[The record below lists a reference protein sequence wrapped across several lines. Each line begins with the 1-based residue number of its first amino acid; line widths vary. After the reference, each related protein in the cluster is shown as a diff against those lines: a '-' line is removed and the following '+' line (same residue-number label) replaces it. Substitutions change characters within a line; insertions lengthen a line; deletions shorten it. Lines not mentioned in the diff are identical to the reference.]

1 MSEQDRPGQS
11 PDQPAATSAPGVE
24 ASAPPPRR
32 AQTIALAIGVVV
44 LVVGVWLVIAKLT
57 ALLNAPSSGQAPAQ
71 ATDTATVPTGTRRIH
86 VSLFYVSES
95 GLELKA
101 VGRDILYGASVAEQ
115 ARRIIE
121 AQVHAPPDGQASA
134 IPPETTVRSVYI
146 GSKGEAYVDLGPEI
160 VQHHGGGALN
170 EALAVYAIV
179 NALTTNLQDIRSV
192 QILIDGKEVD
202 TLAGHIDLR
211 RPISKAPE
219 WIQKVSRPPSDTTA
233 TARPGG

>member
-1 MSEQDRPGQS
+1 MSEHDVPGTPPDRV
-11 PDQPAATSAPGVE
+11 DATAGTEP
-24 ASAPPPRR
+24 SAPPPRR
-32 AQTIALAIGVVV
+32 ALTIALAIGVVV
-44 LVVGVWLVIAKLT
+44 LVLGVWLVITKLP
-57 ALLNAPSSGQAPAQ
+57 ALLNSPPSGTAPAQ
-71 ATDTATVPTGTRRIH
+71 PTETSSVSSGTRRIH

-101 VGRDILYGASVAEQ
+101 VGRDILYGATIAEQ

-121 AQVHAPPDGQASA
+121 AQVHAPPDGQLSA
-134 IPPETTVRSVYI
+134 IPPETTVRSVFI

-160 VQHHGGGALN
+160 VEHHRGGALN

-179 NALTTNLQDIRSV
+179 NSLAINLEQDIRSV

-211 RPISKAPE
+211 RPISKAPD
-219 WIQKVSRPPSDTTA
+219 WIQKVGKTSDTSQ
-233 TARPGG
+233 RPGG